1 TDEQKLKYENDMIN
15 ELDKLYAISENYAK
29 GFAEGE
35 AKGEAR
41 GEARGRQEGL
51 KEGESRGEAKRN
63 LELAKAM
70 KAKGLSI
77 TDIADITGLQIAEIG
92 AL

>member
-1 TDEQKLKYENDMIN
+1 QKLKYENDMIN
-15 ELDKLYAISENYAK
+15 ELDKQYAISENYAK

-35 AKGEAR
+35 A
-41 GEARGRQEGL
+41 
-51 KEGESRGEAKRN
+51 RGEAKRN
-63 LELAKAM
+63 LELAKVM

-77 TDIADITGLQIAEIG
+77 TDIADITGLHVSDIE

>member
-1 TDEQKLKYENDMIN
+1 
-15 ELDKLYAISENYAK
+15 LDKQYAISENYAK
-29 GFAEGE
+29 GFAE
-35 AKGEAR
+35 GEAR

-70 KAKGLSI
+70 KAEGL
-77 TDIADITGLQIAEIG
+77 TLEQIAKITGMQVSEIEV
-92 AL
+92 L

>member
-15 ELDKLYAISENYAK
+15 ELDKQYAISENYAK

-35 AKGEAR
+35 AR
-41 GEARGRQEGL
+41 GHQEGLEEGRQEGRR
-51 KEGESRGEAKRN
+51 ESV

-70 KAKGLSI
+70 KAKGLPMA
-77 TDIADITGLQIAEIG
+77 DIADITGLQVLEIES
-92 AL
+92 L

>member
-1 TDEQKLKYENDMIN
+1 
-15 ELDKLYAISENYAK
+15 LDKQYAISENYAK

-35 AKGEAR
+35 AR
-41 GEARGRQEGL
+41 GEARGRQEGV
-51 KEGESRGEAKRN
+51 KEGETKRN

-70 KAKGLSI
+70 KAKGLAI